1 MLHHKAVVCCDVW
14 LALHTID
21 DDTLGLGT
29 WRRTQLDEGW
39 ETCTTHTCDTSHL
52 DAVDNLFGSELGM
65 RCYRLQLFRTVD
77 TLLPL
82 VAFYIDD
89 NTRLAV
95 TCSVDR
101 LVYLEHSSRNRTVDR
116 STDKTTSL
124 SKQST
129 YLHLVALGNNRLC
142 RSTDVRTKRENGLL
156 RKGCHLSSHL
166 GCNLI
171 LFWVNTTYSK
181 CSQFHACSSFF
192 TGKLTFTRA
201 PVGHSSTHLV
211 HMRHLLKST

>member
-1 MLHHKAVVCCDVW
+1 
-14 LALHTID
+14 
-21 DDTLGLGT
+21 
-29 WRRTQLDEGW
+29 
-39 ETCTTHTCDTSHL
+39 
-52 DAVDNLFGSELGM
+52 M

-95 TCSVDR
+95 TGSVDR

-142 RSTDVRTKRENGLL
+142 RSTDVLTKRKNGLL

-192 TGKLTFTRA
+192 TSEVSALGAAGASTGAASAGLAFFTGKLTFTRA